1 MIGPTKEV
9 PVRSPFAFLHPL
21 FRVREPGRP
30 VAARL
35 GGTS

>member
-30 VAARL
+30 SPPVWAAPA
-35 GGTS
+35 